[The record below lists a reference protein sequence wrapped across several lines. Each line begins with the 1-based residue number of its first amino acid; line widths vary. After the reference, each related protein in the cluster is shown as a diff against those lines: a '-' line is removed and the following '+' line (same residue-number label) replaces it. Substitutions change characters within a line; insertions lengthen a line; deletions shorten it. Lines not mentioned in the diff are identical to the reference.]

1 MICQRLRIW
10 IGKGTAKRSREVL
23 VYRRRS
29 KWAAMAARRMEDD
42 GRPRPWIAEAL
53 RIPRD
58 RVDAVLASNPVWGD
72 LLRRAA

>member
-1 MICQRLRIW
+1 MICQRVRMW

-29 KWAAMAARRMEDD
+29 KWAPIAARRMEDA
-42 GRPRPWIAEAL
+42 GRPRPWIAAAL
-53 RIPRD
+53 KIPRD
-58 RVDAVLASNPVWGD
+58 QVDVVLASNPVWGD